1 MKMNKKILLTGVLAA
16 TMLIFSGC
24 GTSFVAIE
32 PLELPKNKYV
42 DTGDKMDIAFAIAR
56 PDFTIKTDISSSLER
71 GTKRRLLYA
80 SNEISCHL
88 TDEIER
94 MLVAKGIT
102 ITDVFESRG
111 AMTFTQK
118 KETTALLYPRI
129 TIKLIQDSDT
139 VYQGRQELKTS
150 GDLMVKFDVSIVMV
164 EPLSGEKVW
173 VKHLYSNKE
182 TLELEYKGQILTN
195 KSTTKI
201 QKNLALIM
209 KDIDE
214 QLVKVD
220 NQILAAISQHV
231 TKSEFKYINDDI
243 KKLKGIKRY

>member
-1 MKMNKKILLTGVLAA
+1 MNKKLLLTGLLAA
-16 TMLIFSGC
+16 TMLLFSGC
-24 GTSFVAIE
+24 GGSFKNIG
-32 PLELPKNKYV
+32 ELDLKKTKYAE
-42 DTGDKMDIAFAIAR
+42 TGDKMDIAFAIAR
-56 PDFTIKTDISSSLER
+56 PEFTIKTDISSSLER
-71 GTKRRLLYA
+71 GIKRRLTYDA
-80 SNEISCHL
+80 NEISCHL

-102 ITDVFESRG
+102 ITDVFESRD

-129 TIKLIQDSDT
+129 TIKLIQDTET
-139 VYQGRQELKTS
+139 VYQGRQELSTS
-150 GDLMVKFDVSIVMV
+150 GDLIVKFDVSIVMV

-173 VKHLYSNKE
+173 IKHLYSNKE
-182 TLELEYKGQILTN
+182 TLQLGYSGQILTN

-201 QKNLALIM
+201 QTNIANIM
-209 KDIDE
+209 TDIDT

-220 NQILAAISQHV
+220 NQILAAISKHV